1 MKLRLKIRQKIILF
15 VLTTSAFL
23 YVVAIGYIV
32 MSSRQAMLADA
43 NKNAVL
49 TAREVAGD
57 IERDFERDLALTR
70 TLTQAFSIYQK
81 MPVEQW
87 QKLFLEMY
95 YPVLDANPHVY
106 SIWDSWEFYG
116 YVPGYTKDYGRFV
129 NTVWREGGQLK
140 HVTETRSV
148 DGDPNLYGGFKKG
161 GVENLWEPYFDEG
174 LRGKAEVVLM
184 TTISSPVTINGRYM
198 GLVGLDVSLEALQK
212 LVSGVKP
219 VQGSYAFIVSNKSLI
234 AGHSDT
240 ELINKNLADVW
251 SADFE
256 KNKIGEK
263 VQKGEEFTFTRID
276 EKGKEYLVIFSPI
289 KPGYIPSPWSL
300 ALVIPVDVILASANQ
315 NLLISLLVGIVGLFI
330 LIFVLIFVSNNVTK
344 PIANITNIL
353 NRLSKGEI
361 DDSMTIQVDSG
372 DEIEQMAKA
381 LNISIEGLRNKTLF
395 AKDIEQG
402 ALDSELEL
410 LSGSDVLGKSLIEMQ
425 QSLKRANEEETIR
438 KQEDLKRT
446 WANEGFALFADVLRR
461 NNSDLQ
467 KLSDEVT
474 RNLVKYVGANQ
485 GGIFLLNDEEKN
497 DEHFELVSTFAWDR
511 KKYLTKRIEK
521 GEGLVGACALER
533 ETIFITEVPDEYVEI
548 TSGLGSANPRCV
560 VLVPLK
566 HEEQVLGVI
575 EMASFKI
582 LEPFEVEFLEKVAE
596 SIASTILAVRIN
608 ARTRYLL
615 EQSQQQAEEMAAQE
629 EEMRQNM
636 EELQATQE
644 EAARKASEMEEF
656 VSSLNSSAFVIEY
669 DMNGNIISVNDSY
682 LHRVGVA
689 REQLVGSHHTANI
702 EMTEKQK
709 KEYNQFWTTLKSGFS
724 QKMKSK
730 LKFGDK
736 EFVFLETYVPIT
748 DGDGRVYKILKLA
761 YDIDEFK

>member
-57 IERDFERDLALTR
+57 IERDFERDLALSR

-95 YPVLDANPHVY
+95 FPVLEANPHVY

-116 YVPGYTKDYGRFV
+116 YVPGYTKDHGRYV
-129 NTVWREGGQLK
+129 NTVWRENGQLK
-140 HVTETRSV
+140 HTVETRSLE
-148 DGDPNLYGGFKKG
+148 GDPNLYGGFKKG
-161 GVENLWEPYFDEG
+161 GVENLWEPYFDQVTT
-174 LRGKAEVVLM
+174 GKAEAVLM
-184 TTISSPVTINGRYM
+184 TTISAPVTINGRFM

-263 VQKGEEFTFTRID
+263 VQKGEEFTFTRFD

-315 NLLISLLVGIVGLFI
+315 NLLISLLVGIVGLLI

-689 REQLVGSHHTANI
+689 REQLLGSHHTANI

>member
-57 IERDFERDLALTR
+57 IERDFERDLALSR

-95 YPVLDANPHVY
+95 FPVLEANPHVY

-116 YVPGYTKDYGRFV
+116 YVPGYTKDHGRYV
-129 NTVWREGGQLK
+129 NTVWRENGQLK
-140 HVTETRSV
+140 YTVETRSLE
-148 DGDPNLYGGFKKG
+148 GDPNLYGGFKKG
-161 GVENLWEPYFDEG
+161 GVENLWEPYFDQVTT
-174 LRGKAEVVLM
+174 GKAEAVLM
-184 TTISSPVTINGRYM
+184 TTISAPVTINGRFM

-276 EKGKEYLVIFSPI
+276 ENGKEYLVIFSPI

-315 NLLISLLVGIVGLFI
+315 NLLISLLVGIVGLLI

-361 DDSMTIQVDSG
+361 DDSMTILVDSG

-402 ALDSELEL
+402 ALDSELDL

-669 DMNGNIISVNDSY
+669 DMNGNVISVNDSY